1 MILFIEVYDFSRFSE
16 SNSCAELNMEDQKT
30 GLSPEF
36 EGSAALP
43 PERVSVT
50 LDLDADILA
59 WLKEQ
64 PTDWQ
69 REINNTM
76 RFQMETWNAPT
87 PPTHPDSEADYIPD
101 FDP

>member
-1 MILFIEVYDFSRFSE
+1 MEE
-16 SNSCAELNMEDQKT
+16 QKPEL
-30 GLSPEF
+30 LPEF
-36 EGSAALP
+36 EGSAAPP
-43 PERVSVT
+43 PERVKVE
-50 LDLDADILA
+50 LEMDADILA

-76 RFQMETWNAPT
+76 RFQMETWNAPI
-87 PPTHPDSEADYIPD
+87 PPPHPDSEADFIPD

>member
-1 MILFIEVYDFSRFSE
+1 
-16 SNSCAELNMEDQKT
+16 
-30 GLSPEF
+30 
-36 EGSAALP
+36 
-43 PERVSVT
+43 VT

-87 PPTHPDSEADYIPD
+87 PLPHPDSETDFIPD

>member
-1 MILFIEVYDFSRFSE
+1 MHGLLLLFTLNPFS
-16 SNSCAELNMEDQKT
+16 
-30 GLSPEF
+30 GLPEF
-36 EGSAALP
+36 EGRP
-43 PERVSVT
+43 RHRPNGFSVT

-87 PPTHPDSEADYIPD
+87 PPPHPDSEADYIPD
-101 FDP
+101 FAP

>member
-1 MILFIEVYDFSRFSE
+1 MEE
-16 SNSCAELNMEDQKT
+16 QKPEL
-30 GLSPEF
+30 LPEC
-36 EGSAALP
+36 EESAAPP
-43 PERVSVT
+43 PERVTVT

-64 PTDWQ
+64 PTDWHR

-87 PPTHPDSEADYIPD
+87 PPPHPDSEADYIPD